1 MRVELFPFQKN
12 AVRSLRQNL
21 AMSLKNY
28 QSYHIPQVIS
38 FTAPTG
44 SGKTIIMA
52 ALFEDILF
60 GSEDGFAEQPDAI
73 IVWLSDSPQL
83 NDQSRA
89 KIDLKADK
97 INLSQCV
104 TITDEAFDQEV
115 LDDGHIYFLNTQKI
129 GKSGNLSKHGDSRQF
144 TIWETLENTIK
155 EKSDRLYFVIDEAH
169 RGMQGTEAGKA
180 TSIMQRFIKGSPTH
194 KLSPMPVVIGMS
206 ATSARFNKLVEGT
219 TNSSI
224 HKVVVTAQE
233 VRASGLL
240 KERIVIK
247 YPENA
252 DDYNEMAVLQAAADE
267 WKNKCLHWYQYSN
280 EQHYAQVNPVFVIQV
295 KAGDRQTVSKTD
307 IGECVR
313 KIEERTGYHF
323 KEHEVVHT
331 FGQGTDLTI
340 GNMVIHYIEPSAIA
354 DDRRIR
360 VVFFK
365 ENLSTGWDCPRAETM
380 MSFRVAEDA
389 TYIAQLLGRMIRTPL
404 QCRVMVDESLN
415 DVHLFLPYF
424 NADTVDGI
432 INELQNAEGGEI
444 PTVID
449 DEILGMSNYATLTS
463 RPKYRPQPL
472 DDGESL
478 PGLFDTNLSAENTFA
493 EVMACTDPENN
504 VSINDGAM
512 PPHTEHPVPAI
523 PVVQPKAKVKTQ
535 ESAGTQL
542 NLIPEIDRPA
552 IIKFI
557 NDLGLL
563 TYEIRS
569 VQIHNYLKSLID
581 LSRLL
586 THHNIYKNAI
596 REVDGEIV
604 DMIRTYVDDLKHSGI
619 YDKLANEVL
628 QFKLLAKIFDP
639 FGEKIQ
645 NFFTSDLFATDAQ
658 LDYQLR
664 AADRDL
670 GSCGI
675 PNAYMKKYYD
685 DDDPNTCKIDVIL
698 FVIDENCM
706 KQLHEYAEVK
716 FHELNDAHRKGVV
729 KAEDKVQNE
738 YKKIIANGDPVSKH
752 NFRLPE
758 VLQVKCDKD
767 GVEYSN
773 HLFVDENT
781 GTATFKFN
789 SGWEPELLKEEVKK
803 SDFVCWLRNIP
814 RQNWSLCIPYEINGV
829 TEPTFPDFIIIRA
842 DNQSSDGYVLDI
854 LEPHNPALKDNLGK
868 AKGFA
873 KYAEDNIG
881 LGRFQL
887 IRKESDVLK
896 KKRFKCLD
904 FSKGL
909 IRQQVLAAR
918 DTDDIDHIFDEFGFF
933 EEQ

>member
-21 AMSLKNY
+21 AMSLNNY
-28 QSYHIPQVIS
+28 RMFHIPQVIS

-60 GSEDGFAEQPDAI
+60 GSEDGFAEQTDAI

-83 NDQSRA
+83 NDQSKA

-97 INLSQCV
+97 INLNQCV

-115 LDDGHIYFLNTQKI
+115 LDDGRIYFLNTQKI

-219 TNSSI
+219 TSTI
-224 HKVVVTAQE
+224 HKVIVTAQE

-252 DDYNEMAVLQAAADE
+252 NDYNEMAVLQAAADE

-331 FGQGTDLTI
+331 FGQGTDLNI
-340 GNMVIHYIEPSAIA
+340 GNMVIPHVEPSAIA
-354 DDRRIR
+354 EDRRIR

-424 NADTVDGI
+424 NAETVDGI
-432 INELQNAEGGEI
+432 IKELQNAEGGEI

-449 DEILGMSNYATLTS
+449 DEILGTTNYATLTS
-463 RPKYRPQPL
+463 RPRPRTQIQ
-472 DDGESL
+472 DNGDVL
-478 PGLFDTNLSAENTFA
+478 PGLFDTDLSADNAFA
-493 EVMACTDPENN
+493 NVMEHTNPENSTSAN
-504 VSINDGAM
+504 NGAM
-512 PPHTEHPVPAI
+512 PPHTENPVPVI
-523 PVVQPKAKVKTQ
+523 PVAKPKTKAEVSENIGK
-535 ESAGTQL
+535 QL

-557 NDLGLL
+557 NDSGLL
-563 TYEIRS
+563 TYEIRQVRINS
-569 VQIHNYLKSLID
+569 YLTSLIN

-586 THHNIYKNAI
+586 THSNIYKNAI

-604 DMIRTYVDDLKHSGI
+604 EMIREYIEDLKQSGN
-619 YDKLANEVL
+619 YEKLSNDVL

-639 FGEKIQ
+639 FGERIQ
-645 NFFTSDLFATDAQ
+645 NYITSDLFATDTQ

-685 DDDPNTCKIDVIL
+685 DDDPNVCKIDVIL
-698 FVIDENCM
+698 FVSDKNCLE
-706 KQLHEYAEVK
+706 QLHKYAENK
-716 FHELNDAHRKGVV
+716 FHALNDAYRKGF
-729 KAEDKVQNE
+729 ARAADKVQNE
-738 YKKIIANGDPVSKH
+738 YKKIISNGDSVSKH

-758 VLQVKCDKD
+758 VLQVKCDKE
-767 GVEYSN
+767 GSEYFD

-781 GTATFKFN
+781 GSVTFKFS
-789 SGWEPELLKEEVKK
+789 SGWEPELLKEESQKP
-803 SDFVCWLRNIP
+803 DFVCWLRNIP
-814 RQNWSLCIPYEINGV
+814 RQQWSLCIPYELEGEIKGAY
-829 TEPTFPDFIIIRA
+829 PDFIIIRM
-842 DNQSSDGYVLDI
+842 DNQSEDGYVLDI

-868 AKGFA
+868 AKAFA
-873 KYAEDNIG
+873 KYAEENIG

-887 IRKESDVLK
+887 IRKESDTIK
-896 KKRFKCLD
+896 NKRFKRLD

-909 IRQQVLAAR
+909 IRQKVLAAM
-918 DTDDIDHIFDEFGFF
+918 DTNDIDNIFRQYGFI

>member
-12 AVRSLRQNL
+12 AVAKLRQNL
-21 AMSLKNY
+21 AIALN
-28 QSYHIPQVIS
+28 SYRLAHIPQVIS

-44 SGKTIIMA
+44 AGKTIIMA
-52 ALFEDILF
+52 ALIEDILF

-97 INLSQCV
+97 INLNQCV
-104 TITDEAFDQEV
+104 TITDDAFDQEM

-129 GKSGNLSKHGDSRQF
+129 GRSGNLGKHGDTRQF

-169 RGMQGTEAGKA
+169 RGMQGREAGTA
-180 TSIMQRFIKGSPTH
+180 TSIMQRFIKGSPSH
-194 KLSPMPVVIGMS
+194 KLSAMPVVIGMS

-219 TNSSI
+219 TSTI

-252 DDYNEMAVLQAAADE
+252 NDYNEMAVLQAAADE

-340 GNMVIHYIEPSAIA
+340 GNMVIHYVEPSAIA

-424 NADTVDGI
+424 NADTVDAI

-449 DEILGMSNYATLTS
+449 DEILGTTNYATLTC
-463 RPKYRPQPL
+463 RPKYNSASQNDAEDMPL
-472 DDGESL
+472 
-478 PGLFDTNLSAENTFA
+478 FNTDVSTDNVFA
-493 EVMACTDPENN
+493 EVMEHTNPENN
-504 VSINDGAM
+504 VSVNTGTM
-512 PPHTEHPVPAI
+512 PPHTENPAPVLPM
-523 PVVQPKAKVKTQ
+523 VQPKTKAQTQ
-535 ESAGTQL
+535 ESTGKQL

-557 NDLGLL
+557 NDSGLL
-563 TYEIRS
+563 TYEIRQVRINS
-569 VQIHNYLKSLID
+569 YLTSLIN

-586 THHNIYKNAI
+586 THSNIYKNAI
-596 REVDGEIV
+596 REVDSEIV
-604 DMIRTYVDDLKHSGI
+604 EMIRKYVDDLKQSGN
-619 YDKLANEVL
+619 YEKLSNDVL

-645 NFFTSDLFATDAQ
+645 NYITSDLFATDTQ

-675 PNAYMKKYYD
+675 PNTYMKKYYD
-685 DDDPNTCKIDVIL
+685 DDDPNVCKIDVIL
-698 FVIDENCM
+698 FVSDKNCLE
-706 KQLHEYAEVK
+706 KLHKYAESK
-716 FHELNDAHRKGVV
+716 FHALNDAYRKGF
-729 KAEDKVQNE
+729 ARAADKVQNE
-738 YKKIIANGDPVSKH
+738 YKKIISNGDPVSKH

-767 GVEYSN
+767 GIEYSN

-781 GTATFKFN
+781 GTATFKF
-789 SGWEPELLKEEVKK
+789 SSSWEPELLEEESQKP
-803 SDFVCWLRNIP
+803 DFICWLRNMQ
-814 RQNWSLCIPYEINGV
+814 RQNWSLCIPYELEGEIKGAY
-829 TEPTFPDFIIIRA
+829 PDFIIIRM
-842 DNQSSDGYVLDI
+842 DNSSEEGYVLDI
-854 LEPHNPALKDNLGK
+854 LEPHDPSRKDNLGK
-868 AKGFA
+868 AQAFA
-873 KYAEDNIG
+873 KYAEENIG

-887 IRKESDVLK
+887 IRKESDVIK
-896 KKRFKCLD
+896 KKRFKRLD
-904 FSKGL
+904 FSKGVV
-909 IRQQVLAAR
+909 RQKVLSAIN
-918 DTDDIDHIFDEFGFF
+918 TDEIDHIFDEFGFF
-933 EEQ
+933 E